1 MLHVAAV
8 DVAAAAP
15 ARKFLCSP
23 FRLILYISEFINIFL
38 CFVWVFFFFVLGF
51 LRFLYVFFFFC
62 FHLLILT
69 NLQCV
74 CGCFVC
80 VHNDV
85 QLLLRSDL
93 DLNSSILILCL
104 FSHKVN

>member
-1 MLHVAAV
+1 MFCVG
-8 DVAAAAP
+8 
-15 ARKFLCSP
+15 
-23 FRLILYISEFINIFL
+23 I
-38 CFVWVFFFFVLGF
+38 FFFVLGF

>member
-38 CFVWVFFFFVLGF
+38 CFVWVFFFCFGLSSLFVC
-51 LRFLYVFFFFC
+51 FFFFC